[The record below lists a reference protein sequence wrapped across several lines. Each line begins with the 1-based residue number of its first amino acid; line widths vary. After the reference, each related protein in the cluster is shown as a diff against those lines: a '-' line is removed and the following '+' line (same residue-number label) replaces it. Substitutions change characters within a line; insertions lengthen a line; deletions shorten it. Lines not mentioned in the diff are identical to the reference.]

1 LTISTHR
8 DCFNNDPVKYS
19 AVRVYTKQILRIYMM
34 FDEWH
39 ANRLVFEFINK
50 VFQTT

>member
-1 LTISTHR
+1 ML
-8 DCFNNDPVKYS
+8 DKYN
-19 AVRVYTKQILRIYMM
+19 AIRVCKKQILRIYVM